1 MNEYK
6 IESTLNTTVYGY
18 SKLDWLLFT
27 NNNIGKN
34 GDNLTI
40 AVLSFNRSEST
51 INLLNSIEKE
61 LINFAGQILIVDN
74 GSTHQEI
81 SILKPQNAN
90 KCLQNI
96 NLML

>member
-34 GDNLTI
+34 GDND
-40 AVLSFNRSEST
+40 SF
-51 INLLNSIEKE
+51 
-61 LINFAGQILIVDN
+61 F
-74 GSTHQEI
+74 H
-81 SILKPQNAN
+81 
-90 KCLQNI
+90 
-96 NLML
+96 